1 MITKK
6 QGPPCILVAR
16 HSHGV
21 PPVADGD
28 WLASALADRRT
39 LSRARRS
46 QEENA
51 AFCLLSPTSRAV
63 KVFVNSDLPH
73 VHFWN
78 EKSQMGIELPFLIP
92 FMHACMHPWPGLR
105 PSERN
110 MLSGTAI
117 SLRTT
122 TSAPNS
128 RLSQRLFARRS

>member
-39 LSRARRS
+39 LPGARRS

-110 MLSGTAI
+110 MLSGTVI
-117 SLRTT
+117 SLRT

-128 RLSQRLFARRS
+128 QLSQRLFARRS